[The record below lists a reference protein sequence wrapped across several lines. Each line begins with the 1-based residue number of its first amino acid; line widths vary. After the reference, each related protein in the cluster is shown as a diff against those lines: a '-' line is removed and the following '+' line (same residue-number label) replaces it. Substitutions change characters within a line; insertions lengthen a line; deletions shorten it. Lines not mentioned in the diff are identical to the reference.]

1 MTKPICPR
9 CHGFIPSNER
19 PGEYPGAISRADNKT
34 EICSD
39 CGTEEALV
47 LLTPAYNWPIQLH
60 DFPDEKVQAA
70 IERSNEATTII
81 VADKSNTI

>member
-19 PGEYPGAISRADNKT
+19 PGEYPGALSRADNKT

-60 DFPDEKVQAA
+60 DFPEEKVLAA